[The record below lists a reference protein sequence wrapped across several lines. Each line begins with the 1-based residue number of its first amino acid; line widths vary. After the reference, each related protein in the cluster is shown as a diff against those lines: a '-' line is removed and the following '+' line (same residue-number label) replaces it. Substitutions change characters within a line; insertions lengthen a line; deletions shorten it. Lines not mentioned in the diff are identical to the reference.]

1 MLLGQVTGPFCPADG
16 TLVQSLL
23 SEGFA
28 LVDTFTL
35 LHVTRASGE
44 RKVVLVPK
52 EAVSKSPKLRNGRA
66 ASIDTVP
73 C

>member
-1 MLLGQVTGPFCPADG
+1 MLLGQVTGPSCPADG
-16 TLVQSLL
+16 TLGQSLL

-35 LHVTRASGE
+35 LHVARALEE
-44 RKVVLVPK
+44 RRVVLVPS
-52 EAVSKSPKLRNGRA
+52 EAVSKSPKLQNRRA
-66 ASIDTVP
+66 ARVDVAP